1 MPKNSNKR
9 PKATKS
15 NTQNNQAHNKIN
27 NSSNSLQEENNQSTG
42 FLLRNSLPNQSQGT
56 DNRDGVDKIQ
66 NAMKNLC
73 KQLSEPNNIFE
84 FDVFITTATSYIAEH
99 KRFLYSVVSDY
110 IVHDLS
116 DDQLHAN
123 FFSNIDILANRLD
136 SINDEDTKRAVIR
149 LYDHCMLARMQRN
162 EFLEDDETFKRRAG
176 PIIHDSIESAQRNIT
191 EQFVSLIAIFT
202 ALAFLIFGG
211 LSSFESI
218 FSHLNETPVC
228 KLLMVAS
235 VWGIGLLNLISLF
248 FYFIFRIV
256 KIPFRKTDDSSE
268 TTTFQRYPILV
279 IGNFILCNVLIISA
293 ALYSRDLIWQCIET
307 ITSLINCKEIVPLV
321 GMAIII
327 LAVYVGVLLCIF
339 VRKKK

>member
-218 FSHLNETPVC
+218 FSQLSEIRVS
-228 KLLMVAS
+228 KLIIVTC
-235 VWGIGLLNLISLF
+235 VWGIGLLNLITLF
-248 FYFIFRIV
+248 FYFVFRLV
-256 KIPFRKTDDSSE
+256 KIPLMKPESTQKS
-268 TTTFQRYPILV
+268 TIFQKYPI
-279 IGNFILCNVLIISA
+279 IATGNYILCSILLTASAIYIRDKICIVLSLIIVLII
-293 ALYSRDLIWQCIET
+293 
-307 ITSLINCKEIVPLV
+307 V
-321 GMAIII
+321 
-327 LAVYVGVLLCIF
+327 AVFAYMVFCYQ
-339 VRKKK
+339 KK